1 MTTKE
6 LTISD
11 SVKKLLLPVV
21 IVGVIFALT
30 ASFVFAFHPGQDK
43 NGTVPQGP
51 HQTACNN
58 QGRDGNGQGRGIDHA
73 IASGGMVHCEEP
85 VPHCVE
91 VSEREVQSGACT
103 DLSFIQEA
111 NLPQCCSLEGPVG
124 GLSCGDEAEWVV
136 GVAAFPTCYIPGS

>member
-11 SVKKLLLPVV
+11 NVKKLLMLAVV
-21 IVGVIFALT
+21 AGAIFALT
-30 ASFVFAFHPGQDK
+30 ASFAFALHPGQDR
-43 NGTVPQGP
+43 NGDVPQGP
-51 HQTACNN
+51 HQTACDN

-73 IASGGMVHCEEP
+73 ITSGGMVHCEEP

-91 VSEREVQSGACT
+91 VTQEEINSGACT
-103 DLSFIQEA
+103 DLSLIDEL
-111 NLPQCCSLEGPVG
+111 NIPQCCTLEGPG
-124 GLSCGDEAEWVV
+124 GIDCGADAEWVV